1 METLLSYGVTYLATN
16 NSTLAT
22 LVAAFYGL
30 FLKRAPQRLTVRAVI
45 LCQSSGPLLT
55 ESDINEFL
63 CSIHGKDTCDWIC
76 THSVI
81 NRQYNGPAKE
91 AINITI
97 EHENML
103 YNDSLRDLPIRD
115 ICRKLAGLHS
125 FEGHY
130 LRIVPERA
138 GEDIDEVGQLFGC
151 CLILM
156 HLKEFYENYLHIAHI
171 APSHGGPNMDEVS
184 HHLQRFNKEFGP
196 YISMLSN
203 DKTVEIVRGFNDP
216 LLEEMLN
223 MLIKGN
229 RRNTLRRT

>member
-30 FLKRAPQRLTVRAVI
+30 FLKRAPQRLTIRAVI
-45 LCQSSGPLLT
+45 LCQSSGPPLA

-63 CSIHGKDTCDWIC
+63 CSIHGKDTCNWIC

-81 NRQYNGPAKE
+81 NRQYDGPAKE

-97 EHENML
+97 EHESML
-103 YNDSLRDLPIRD
+103 YDDSLRDLPIRD

-125 FEGHY
+125 FKGHC

-138 GEDIDEVGQLFGC
+138 SEDIDEVGQLFGC

-156 HLKEFYENYLHIAHI
+156 HLKEFYENYLDI
-171 APSHGGPNMDEVS
+171 APSHGGPNMNEVS
-184 HHLQRFNKEFGP
+184 RHLQRFNKEFGP
-196 YISMLSN
+196 YISILPN
-203 DKTVEIVRGFNDP
+203 DQTVEIVRGFDDP
-216 LLEEMLN
+216 RLEEMFN
-223 MLIKGN
+223 MLIKRN
-229 RRNTLRRT
+229 RRNALRRT

>member
-30 FLKRAPQRLTVRAVI
+30 FLKRAPQRLTIRAVI
-45 LCQSSGPLLT
+45 LCQSSGPPLA

-63 CSIHGKDTCDWIC
+63 
-76 THSVI
+76 
-81 NRQYNGPAKE
+81 QYDGPAKE

-97 EHENML
+97 EHESML
-103 YNDSLRDLPIRD
+103 YDDSLRDLPIRD

-125 FEGHY
+125 FKGHC

-138 GEDIDEVGQLFGC
+138 SEDIDEVGQLFGC

-156 HLKEFYENYLHIAHI
+156 HLKEFYENYLDI
-171 APSHGGPNMDEVS
+171 APSHGGPNMNEVS
-184 HHLQRFNKEFGP
+184 RHLQRFNKEFGP
-196 YISMLSN
+196 YISILPN
-203 DKTVEIVRGFNDP
+203 DQTVEIVRGFDDP
-216 LLEEMLN
+216 RLEEMFN
-223 MLIKGN
+223 MLIKRN